1 MIHRVVVLFIII
13 PISIMC
19 YSQRVAKLSATYT
32 YYAPETMSVEEAKRV
47 ALNRTKI
54 QAIADEFGTIVSQST
69 STIISNKNGET
80 DEQFYLYGG
89 SDVKGEWIETI
100 GEPKYNIN
108 YTDNTLVVICTIT
121 GKARE
126 IVSSG
131 IDFIAKPLRNGTDLR
146 FETNSFKDG
155 DDLYLYF
162 QSPIDGFLAIYLL
175 DEVTQTVYNIL
186 PYKSQNISAVPVEA
200 NRDYVFFSKDKPS
213 REYKGIVD
221 EYVLSCDN
229 PREYNTIYILFSPYP
244 IGKRI
249 GFDSSID
256 DKPDNIHYNNFK
268 QWLSK
273 TLSKDNKIQFQKLQ
287 LIILKQ

>member
-1 MIHRVVVLFIII
+1 MIG
-13 PISIMC
+13 
-19 YSQRVAKLSATYT
+19 YSQRIAKVSATYT

-47 ALNRTKI
+47 ALDRAKI
-54 QAIADEFGTIVSQST
+54 QAIADEFGTIVSQSN
-69 STIISNKNGET
+69 STVISNKNGET
-80 DEQFYLYGG
+80 DAQFYSYGG

-108 YTDNTLVVICTIT
+108 YTDNTLVVICTVT

-186 PYKSQNISAVPVEA
+186 PYKSHNISAVPVDA
-200 NRDYVFFSKDKPS
+200 NRDYVFFSKDHAS

-229 PREYNTIYILFSPYP
+229 SGEYNTIYILFSPYP
-244 IGKRI
+244 IGKRT

-256 DKPDNIHYNNFK
+256 DKPDNISYNDFK

-273 TLSKDNKIQFQKLQ
+273 TLSKDNKMQFQKLQ
-287 LIILKQ
+287 IIILNQ